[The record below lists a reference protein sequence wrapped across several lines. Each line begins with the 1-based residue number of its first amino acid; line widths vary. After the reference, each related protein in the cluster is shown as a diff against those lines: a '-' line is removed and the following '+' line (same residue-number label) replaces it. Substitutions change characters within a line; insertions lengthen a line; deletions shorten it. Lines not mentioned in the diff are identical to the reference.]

1 MERIY
6 LDHNATTPLAAEA
19 LDAMLPF
26 MREDYGNP
34 SSMHWYGQRARG
46 AAEEAREQVAKLIGA
61 EASEI
66 VFTASGTESDN
77 MALRGVA
84 ARASEPRRRILTTPV
99 EHHAVVRT
107 VGALGDEGYPIE
119 LLAVD
124 GDGRLDLDT
133 LERTLDERTALV
145 SVMLANNET
154 GVLQPVR
161 EAARLAHRAG
171 ALLHCDAVQAAGKQ
185 AVDVGELDV
194 DLLTLS
200 AHKIYG
206 PKGVGCLYVRRGTP
220 MAPMVRGGSQER
232 NRRAG
237 TTNVPGVVGFGRAA
251 ALARER
257 LEADGP
263 RFASLRD
270 RLEEQLLAVPGAAR
284 NGAAP
289 RIPNTTN
296 VSFEGCEAEGLLMA
310 LDLAG
315 VAVSTGAACAAGGAE
330 PSHVLK
336 AMKLDPL
343 RVQSSLRL
351 SLGRSTTEEDVDRA
365 AGIIRDCVERQ
376 RAR

>member
-1 MERIY
+1 MKRIY
-6 LDHNATTPLAAEA
+6 LDHNATTPLAGEA

-34 SSMHWYGQRARG
+34 SSMHWYGQRARD
-46 AAEEAREQVAKLIGA
+46 AAERAREQVAKLIGA

-77 MALRGVA
+77 MAVRGVA
-84 ARASEPRRRILTTPV
+84 ARTSEPRRRILTTAV
-99 EHHAVVRT
+99 EHHAVVHT

-119 LLAVD
+119 FLAVD
-124 GDGRLDLDT
+124 GDGRLDLDA

-185 AVDVGELDV
+185 AVNVGQLEV

-206 PKGVGCLYVRRGTP
+206 PKGVGCLYVRRGTA
-220 MAPMVRGGSQER
+220 MAPMLRGGSQER

-263 RFASLRD
+263 RFARLRD
-270 RLEEQLLAVPGAAR
+270 RLEEQLLGMPGAAR
-284 NGAAP
+284 NGAAH
-289 RIPNTTN
+289 RVPNTTN

-351 SLGRSTTEEDVDRA
+351 SVGRSTTEEDVDEA
-365 AGIIRDCVERQ
+365 ARIIRDCVERQ
-376 RAR
+376 RAP